1 MRQAT
6 RFLASAALAAMAALS
21 SARVQADTGLKALDT
36 ADQSKGWQAVG
47 RLNLGNI
54 GFCTATLI
62 APDKVLT
69 AAHCLYDKA
78 TGKRFPVAK
87 MQFLADWRMGRAAA
101 YRNVE
106 RAITLPDYAYS
117 SDNKLARVRH
127 DLALIELARPIR
139 LPSIRPFPI
148 GAELRPGETLGVVS
162 YAEGRAQAPSLQQS
176 CHVLGR
182 DSGFFVMSCD
192 IDFGSS
198 GAPVF
203 AIRHGQVQI
212 VSVISAK
219 AMADGR
225 HVSLG
230 VDIAGQVKALMARLD
245 AIDQGSVLQAAG
257 SDVPAGSGRP
267 RVLQLGGTSG
277 GAKFLRP

>member
-1 MRQAT
+1 MRRAVMI
-6 RFLASAALAAMAALS
+6 LAIAALAASASLAAAP
-21 SARVQADTGLKALDT
+21 ARADSGLTALDT

-47 RLNLGNI
+47 RLDLGTA

-69 AAHCLYDKA
+69 AAHCLYDKHS
-78 TGKRFPVAK
+78 GKRFPVSG
-87 MQFLADWRMGRAAA
+87 MQFLADWRLGRAAA
-101 YRNVE
+101 YRSVK
-106 RAITLPDYAYS
+106 RAITLPDYVYAS
-117 SDNKLARVRH
+117 RDKLARVRR

-148 GAELRPGETLGVVS
+148 GAELRPGEAVGVVS
-162 YAEGRAQAPSLQQS
+162 YAQGRAQAPSLQQS
-176 CHVLGR
+176 CQVLGR
-182 DSGFFVMSCD
+182 QTGFFVLSCD

-219 AMADGR
+219 ALANGR

-230 VDIAGQVKALMARLD
+230 VDIAGQVKALETRLD
-245 AIDQGSVLQAAG
+245 AIEKGSVVQAE
-257 SDVPAGSGRP
+257 GRDRP
-267 RVLQLGGTSG
+267 TVLRLGGSSG